1 MSRNLLSSSCCGNIV
16 RLADLR
22 GQPIEFRRYGSEP
35 VAIGTKWVCPSCRT
49 AYFAWWNDAV
59 WKGGYDE
66 PTPKFAIDLSY
77 YETFNDELALER
89 VGEPL
94 HLCLSNADD
103 NQNVLG
109 NPQRTRTRK

>member
-35 VAIGTKWVCPSCRT
+35 VAIGTKWICPSCQT
-49 AYFAWWNDAV
+49 AYFSIWR
-59 WKGGYDE
+59 GGYDE
-66 PTPKFAIDLSY
+66 PIPKFVIDLSY
-77 YETFNDELALER
+77 YDTFNDEPGLEP
-89 VGEPL
+89 VDAPL
-94 HLCLSNADD
+94 HLCLSNAED

-109 NPQRTRTRK
+109 NP